1 MAVSEVLRQLSR
13 RAWEPALAR
22 AHRAAVLMDAPS
34 AEALHWAGGAGELLA
49 AGALAVSALSAEAAV
64 PAGAACVVF
73 VVSGTLRGGAAAA
86 VRGVLERGAVRHC
99 VLLCGDEAEG
109 GGAAELEETLRRW
122 MGEGGCA
129 EVLLRGPPLLAPVSA
144 ELCLLPALAAL
155 LPPLRGPGGPGSA
168 EVGLGALPAEL
179 RAAVRALVGEL
190 DSLFTALGLREES
203 FAVGALSRV
212 VAAELA
218 SYASARNRR
227 RTATN
232 KASVIFVDRTLDLA
246 EFKTITCALNTVA
259 HEKLL
264 SSLFTLLR
272 SGAVGHHG
280 DNLAEKI
287 FSVLPKLPGHKTDVM
302 VNMVE
307 LTALQTTDETCS
319 IIAPGCLAQPNDPAA
334 KALWESFMN
343 LKQKEAVMEA
353 RRHLV
358 EAASRENLPIKM
370 SMGRVTPEQ
379 LSSYIQ
385 LFRNNLKALENHCG
399 LLQLV
404 LATVQTLKHPQT
416 SKWDNFLAFERLLL
430 QTIGES
436 EMPSVLNQLLPMIKS
451 YNERTKDDYACED
464 FLVLLIYIYS
474 MVGEIKC
481 EKELDTAEEKVK
493 RALVK
498 AICDEPELSPLL
510 QKITGCDSSLN
521 LTSQKATDAVDGI
534 FRSLRDIARVRMHMK
549 QFHSIHNPGN
559 NTHQASYKPLLK
571 QVVEEVCN
579 PDRPDPVD
587 IEHISSGLTDLLKTG
602 FSMFMKVNRPHPGDH
617 PLLIIFMVGGV
628 SVSEVKMVKDLV
640 ATRKPG
646 TQVIVLSSV
655 LLTPHSAVELLF
667 ASDHLQPDA
676 RI

>member
-1 MAVSEVLRQLSR
+1 MAAPAPEPQLRRVCRQ
-13 RAWEPALAR
+13 AWEPVLAR
-22 AHRAAVLMDAPS
+22 ARRAVVFLDAAS
-34 AEALHWAGGAGELLA
+34 AEALHWGGGGAGELLA
-49 AGALAVSALSAEAAV
+49 AGALAVRALPAEPEAA
-64 PAGAACVVF
+64 AGAARAVF
-73 VVSGTLRGGAAAA
+73 VVSGALRGGTAAA
-86 VRGVLERGAVRHC
+86 VRGVLGQGAVRHC
-99 VLLCGDEAEG
+99 VLVSGGEAEG
-109 GGAAELEETLRRW
+109 GGLAELEETLRRW
-122 MGEGGCA
+122 MGEGGRA
-129 EVLLRGPPLLAPVSA
+129 EVVPRGPPLLAPVSA

-155 LPPLRGPGGPGSA
+155 LPPLPGPGGPGPA
-168 EVGLGALPAEL
+168 EVGPAALPAEL
-179 RAAVRALVGEL
+179 RAAVRALVGDL
-190 DSLFTALGLREES
+190 DALFTALGLREES

-212 VAAELA
+212 IAAELA
-218 SYASARNRR
+218 SYAPARNRR
-227 RTATN
+227 RTAVN
-232 KASVIFVDRTLDLA
+232 KASVVFVDRTLDFA
-246 EFKTITCALNTVA
+246 
-259 HEKLL
+259 
-264 SSLFTLLR
+264 
-272 SGAVGHHG
+272 GAVGHHG

-287 FSVLPKLPGHKTDVM
+287 LSVLPKLPGHKTDVM

-334 KALWESFMN
+334 KALWESFVN

-358 EAASRENLPIKM
+358 EAASRENLPIRM

-404 LATVQTLKHPQT
+404 LAMVQTLKHPQT

-451 YNERTKDDYACED
+451 YNERTKDDYTCED
-464 FLVLLIYIYS
+464 FLVLLVYMYS
-474 MVGEIKC
+474 VVGEIRSG
-481 EKELDTAEEKVK
+481 KELEAAEEEVK
-493 RALVK
+493 KALVK
-498 AICDEPELSPLL
+498 AICGEPEPSPLL

-521 LTSQKATDAVDGI
+521 LTSQKATDAVDDI
-534 FRSLRDIARVRMHMK
+534 FQSLRDIARARMHMK
-549 QFHSIHNPGN
+549 QFNSIHNAGS

-571 QVVEEVCN
+571 QVVEEICN

-587 IEHISSGLTDLLKTG
+587 IEHMSSGLTDLLKTG

-617 PLLIIFMVGGV
+617 PFLIIFMVGGV
-628 SVSEVKMVKDLV
+628 TVSEVKMVKDLV

-646 TQVIVLSSV
+646 TQVIVLSSA
-655 LLTPHSAVELLF
+655 LLTPRSAIELLF
-667 ASDHLQPDA
+667 ATDRLQPDTD
-676 RI
+676 I

>member
-1 MAVSEVLRQLSR
+1 MAVPAAELRRACRQ
-13 RAWEPALAR
+13 AWEPVFAR
-22 AHRAAVLMDAPS
+22 ARRAVVFLDAAS
-34 AEALHWAGGAGELLA
+34 AEALHWSCGGAGELLA
-49 AGALAVSALSAEAAV
+49 AGALAVRALPAEAA
-64 PAGAACVVF
+64 AGAARAVF
-73 VVSGTLRGGAAAA
+73 VVSGALRGGAAAA
-86 VRGVLERGAVRHC
+86 VRGVLGRGTVRHC
-99 VLLCGDEAEG
+99 VLVSGGEAEG
-109 GGAAELEETLRRW
+109 GDSAELEETLQRW
-122 MGEGGCA
+122 MAEGGRA
-129 EVLLRGPPLLAPVSA
+129 EVMRRGPPLLAPVSA

-155 LPPLRGPGGPGSA
+155 FPPLPCPGGPGPA

-179 RAAVRALVGEL
+179 RAAVRALVAEL

-203 FAVGALSRV
+203 FAVGVLSRV
-212 VAAELA
+212 LAAELA
-218 SYASARNRR
+218 SYGPARNRR
-227 RTATN
+227 RTATS
-232 KASVIFVDRTLDLA
+232 KASVVFVDRTLDLA
-246 EFKTITCALNTVA
+246 
-259 HEKLL
+259 
-264 SSLFTLLR
+264 
-272 SGAVGHHG
+272 GAVGHHG
-280 DNLAEKI
+280 ENLAEKI
-287 FSVLPKLPGHKTDVM
+287 LSVLPKLPGHKTDVM
-302 VNMVE
+302 VNMIE
-307 LTALQTTDETCS
+307 LTALQTTDKTWN
-319 IIAPGCLAQPNDPAA
+319 IIAPGCLAQPNDAAA

-404 LATVQTLKHPQT
+404 LAVVQTLKHPQT

-451 YNERTKDDYACED
+451 YNERTKDDYTCED
-464 FLVLLIYIYS
+464 FLVLLVYMYS
-474 MVGEIKC
+474 IVGELKSG
-481 EKELDTAEEKVK
+481 KELDTAEEEVK
-493 RALVK
+493 KALVK
-498 AICDEPELSPLL
+498 VICDEPEPSPLL
-510 QKITGCDSSLN
+510 QKITGCDSLLN
-521 LTSQKATDAVDGI
+521 LTSQKATNAVDVI
-534 FRSLRDIARVRMHMK
+534 FRSLRDISRARMHMK
-549 QFHSIHNPGN
+549 QFNSIHNAGS

-571 QVVEEVCN
+571 QIVEEICN

-587 IEHISSGLTDLLKTG
+587 IEHMSSGLTDLLKTG

-628 SVSEVKMVKDLV
+628 TVSEVKMVKDLV

-646 TQVIVLSSV
+646 MQVMVLSSA

-667 ASDHLQPDA
+667 ATDHLQPDSD
-676 RI
+676 I

>member
-1 MAVSEVLRQLSR
+1 MPEKVG
-13 RAWEPALAR
+13 PA
-22 AHRAAVLMDAPS
+22 
-34 AEALHWAGGAGELLA
+34 
-49 AGALAVSALSAEAAV
+49 
-64 PAGAACVVF
+64 
-73 VVSGTLRGGAAAA
+73 
-86 VRGVLERGAVRHC
+86 
-99 VLLCGDEAEG
+99 
-109 GGAAELEETLRRW
+109 
-122 MGEGGCA
+122 
-129 EVLLRGPPLLAPVSA
+129 
-144 ELCLLPALAAL
+144 
-155 LPPLRGPGGPGSA
+155 
-168 EVGLGALPAEL
+168 ALPAEL
-179 RAAVRALVGEL
+179 RAAVRALVGDL
-190 DSLFTALGLREES
+190 DALFAALGLREES

-218 SYASARNRR
+218 SYAPARNRR
-227 RTATN
+227 RTAAH
-232 KASVIFVDRTLDLA
+232 KASVVFVDRTLDLA
-246 EFKTITCALNTVA
+246 
-259 HEKLL
+259 
-264 SSLFTLLR
+264 
-272 SGAVGHHG
+272 GAVGHHG

-287 FSVLPKLPGHKTDVM
+287 LSVLPKLPGHKTDVM
-302 VNMVE
+302 VNMAE

-451 YNERTKDDYACED
+451 YNERTKDDYTCED
-464 FLVLLIYIYS
+464 FLVLLVYMYS
-474 MVGEIKC
+474 VVGEIRSG
-481 EKELDTAEEKVK
+481 KELEAAEEEVK
-493 RALVK
+493 KALVK
-498 AICDEPELSPLL
+498 AICGEPEPSPLL

-521 LTSQKATDAVDGI
+521 LTSQKATDAVDDI
-534 FRSLRDIARVRMHMK
+534 FQSLRDIARARMHMK
-549 QFHSIHNPGN
+549 QFNSIHNAGS

-571 QVVEEVCN
+571 QVVEEICN

-587 IEHISSGLTDLLKTG
+587 IEHMSSGLTDLLKTG

-617 PLLIIFMVGGV
+617 PFLIIFMVGGV
-628 SVSEVKMVKDLV
+628 TVSEVKMVKDLV

-646 TQVIVLSSV
+646 TQVIVLSSA
-655 LLTPHSAVELLF
+655 LLTPRSAIELLF
-667 ASDHLQPDA
+667 ATDRLQPDTD
-676 RI
+676 I

>member
-1 MAVSEVLRQLSR
+1 MAVPELRRVYRQ
-13 RAWEPALAR
+13 AWEPVFAR
-22 AHRAAVLMDAPS
+22 ARRAIVFLDAAS
-34 AEALHWAGGAGELLA
+34 AEALHWGGGGAGKLLA
-49 AGALAVSALSAEAAV
+49 AGALAVRALPAA
-64 PAGAACVVF
+64 AAAAADRVVF
-73 VVSGTLRGGAAAA
+73 VVSGALRGGTASA
-86 VRGVLERGAVRHC
+86 VRGVLGHGAVRHC
-99 VLLCGDEAEG
+99 VLVSGGEAEG
-109 GGAAELEETLRRW
+109 GGLAEMEETLRRW
-122 MGEGGCA
+122 MGESGHV
-129 EVLLRGPPLLAPVSA
+129 EVVLRGPPLLAPVSA
-144 ELCLLPALAAL
+144 ELCLLPALATL
-155 LPPLRGPGGPGSA
+155 LPPPPGPGGPSTGPT
-168 EVGLGALPAEL
+168 ELGLGALPAGL
-179 RAAVRALVGEL
+179 RAAVRALVGDL
-190 DSLFTALGLREES
+190 DALFTSLGLREES

-218 SYASARNRR
+218 SYAPARNRR

-232 KASVIFVDRTLDLA
+232 KASVVFVDRTLDLA
-246 EFKTITCALNTVA
+246 
-259 HEKLL
+259 
-264 SSLFTLLR
+264 
-272 SGAVGHHG
+272 GAVGHHG

-287 FSVLPKLPGHKTDVM
+287 LSVLPKLPGHKTDVM

-307 LTALQTTDETCS
+307 LTELQTTDETCS

-404 LATVQTLKHPQT
+404 LATVQTLKHSQT

-451 YNERTKDDYACED
+451 YNERTKDDYTCED
-464 FLVLLIYIYS
+464 ILVLLVYTYS
-474 MVGEIKC
+474 VVGEIKSG
-481 EKELDTAEEKVK
+481 KELDAAEEEMK

-498 AICDEPELSPLL
+498 AICDEPEPSPLL

-521 LTSQKATDAVDGI
+521 LTSQKATGVVNGI
-534 FRSLRDIARVRMHMK
+534 FRSLRSIARARMHMK
-549 QFHSIHNPGN
+549 QFNSIHNPGS
-559 NTHQASYKPLLK
+559 NTLQASYKPLLK
-571 QVVEEVCN
+571 QVVEEICN

-628 SVSEVKMVKDLV
+628 TVSEVKMVKDLV

-646 TQVIVLSSV
+646 TQVIVLSSA
-655 LLTPHSAVELLF
+655 LLTPHSAIELLF
-667 ASDHLQPDA
+667 ATDRLQPDTD
-676 RI
+676 I